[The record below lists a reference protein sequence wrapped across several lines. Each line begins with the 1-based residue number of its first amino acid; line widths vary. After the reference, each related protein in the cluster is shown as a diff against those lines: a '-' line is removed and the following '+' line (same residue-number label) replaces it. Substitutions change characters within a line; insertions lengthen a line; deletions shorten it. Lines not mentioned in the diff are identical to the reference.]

1 MANNYLIISS
11 DKVTEDSHI
20 NKILKDNKLNDDS
33 VEIIKYDYPDIAIDT
48 VLEDLNTYNFL
59 SSCKVIIYNN
69 CSFLAKDNDKSLKE
83 LNKYLEN
90 PSDNYL
96 IMISDSL
103 NEKKELN
110 KDKLEIIDGK
120 ISSEELI
127 KKNLEHCFMDSKT
140 IKYFV
145 DYCLN
150 NNEKILNELNKI
162 KCYKL
167 SEDNKN
173 ITKEDIDN
181 IKAFELY
188 GRISQK
194 EKDSVNIIASV
205 AGKIRTL
212 YSVKVL
218 SESRIKPSDIAS
230 ILGVKPYAVQSAL
243 EKCNN
248 FSTKKLL
255 SFLNTLADIDYKS
268 KCGIGK
274 GNTLFEIFLINVLVV
289 NEESNCFISNS
300 TRSIIV
306 ISIRNKLY

>member
-1 MANNYLIISS
+1 MTNNYLIISS

-181 IKAFELY
+181 IAIRDYDEDIYDLVNAIAEKDKNKAFELY

-274 GNTLFEIFLINVLVV
+274 GNTLFEIFLINL
-289 NEESNCFISNS
+289 
-300 TRSIIV
+300 
-306 ISIRNKLY
+306 